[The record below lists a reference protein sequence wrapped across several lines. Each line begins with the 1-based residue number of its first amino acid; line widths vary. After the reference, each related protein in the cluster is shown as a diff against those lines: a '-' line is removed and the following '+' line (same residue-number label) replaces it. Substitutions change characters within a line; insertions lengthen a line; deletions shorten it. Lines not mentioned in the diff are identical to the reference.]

1 MIERRKH
8 KRIKVK
14 EGIFAVIRGPS
25 GRLNHFTE
33 MSMGEIA
40 VSVYKSNPVKLGQIK
55 NISVGGLAFHYI
67 PAKNN
72 LEGPYELDILMTEKN
87 IYLHNVPFEIISDE
101 MIEKKPQVQE
111 MPVKRTSLRFV
122 DLSNQQLSK
131 LQNILE

>member
-14 EGIFAVIRGPS
+14 EGVFAVIRGPS
-25 GRLNHFTE
+25 GRLDHFSK

-67 PAKNN
+67 SAKSS
-72 LEGPYELDILMTEKN
+72 LDGPFELDILMTEKN
-87 IYLHNVPFEIISDE
+87 IYLHNVPFEIISDKL
-101 MIEKKPQVQE
+101 IEKKPRVQA
-111 MPVKRTSLRFV
+111 MPIKRTSLRFV
-122 DLSNQQLSK
+122 NLSDQQLSK
-131 LQNILE
+131 LQYIVG

>member
-14 EGIFAVIRGPS
+14 EGVFAVIRGPS
-25 GRLNHFTE
+25 GRLDHFTE

-55 NISVGGLAFHYI
+55 NISAGGLAFHYI
-67 PAKNN
+67 PAKSS
-72 LEGPYELDILMTEKN
+72 LDGPFELDILMTEKN

-101 MIEKKPQVQE
+101 KIEKNRVQTV
-111 MPVKRTSLRFV
+111 PVKRTSLRFV
-122 DLSNQQLSK
+122 NLSDQQLSK
-131 LQNILE
+131 LQYIVG